1 MTFKTI
7 NLFLNFYFN
16 KVLIKIYYIVFN
28 SDIIIIDNTEVL
40 TLIKVE
46 KSRRKKKKKITTN
59 FTFLKYLFV

>member
-1 MTFKTI
+1 VTFKTI